1 MKRIIYSLYIDL
13 PEEELD
19 FFDKNIVK
27 EGQPSRNMFAKEQFK
42 KTSLDLLVINDYVVR
57 K

>member
-42 KTSLDLLVINDYVVR
+42 KKLY
-57 K
+57 

>member
-19 FFDKNIVK
+19 FFDKNSK
-27 EGQPSRNMFAKEQFK
+27 RGAALS
-42 KTSLDLLVINDYVVR
+42 
-57 K
+57 

>member
-42 KTSLDLLVINDYVVR
+42 KNYIKIKGLQEL
-57 K
+57 